1 MVQERNQE
9 RSPERGPERSGIGP
23 TQGVLLDIGIDA
35 GALVVYAGASYVGR
49 EVWLSRRG
57 QLARIH
63 VEILQRS
70 TRAGQVYAA
79 VFPSLREGEYEIW
92 FGGSKPAAEAKIVAG
107 EVREMRL
114 IPLG

>member
-1 MVQERNQE
+1 MVQERQKNGHEQ
-9 RSPERGPERSGIGP
+9 SGVGP

-35 GALVVYAGASYVGR
+35 GALVIYSDAAHIGR

-63 VEILQRS
+63 VEILQRT

-79 VFPSLREGEYEIW
+79 VFPSLREGDYEIW
-92 FGGSKPAAEAKIVAG
+92 FGGPEPAAEATIVAG

-114 IPLG
+114 IPLN